1 MGLRAQAAADA
12 KAILEDSTSG
22 FGWPLTLTSPAGVAT
37 LLTGFATDV
46 SESVDPET
54 GIIVSGRQAAVTLSL
69 LSLQVAG
76 VPLPAAVNE
85 KTRRPWRV
93 TFADVLLA
101 ALVWKV
107 VEVLPDRALGVVRLI
122 LEGYRDAGTD

>member
-12 KAILEDSTSG
+12 KAILEDSVSG

-54 GIIVSGRQAAVTLSL
+54 GVIVSGRQASVTISL
-69 LSLQVAG
+69 LSLGVAG
-76 VPLPAAVNE
+76 VELPTGVVE

-93 TFADVLLA
+93 TFADVTLA
-101 ALVWKV
+101 ALTWKV
-107 VEVLPDRALGVVRLI
+107 VEVLPDRALGVVRLL
-122 LEGYRDAGTD
+122 LEAYRAGTD

>member
-1 MGLRAQAAADA
+1 MGLRAQAAVDA
-12 KAILEDSTSG
+12 KAILEDSASG

-54 GIIVSGRQAAVTLSL
+54 GVIVSGRQAAVTLSF
-69 LSLQVAG
+69 LSLAAASVEMPTGVA
-76 VPLPAAVNE
+76 E
-85 KTRRPWRV
+85 KGRRPWIV
-93 TFADVLLA
+93 TFADVMLA
-101 ALVWKV
+101 ALTWKV

-122 LEGYRDAGTD
+122 LEGYRAGTD